1 MLAYRIKL
9 LNRLLANYRGKVISE
24 EIKISKISP
33 ESKVLF
39 IGCGLLPSTPI
50 RISKETNA
58 HVTAIEHSSKI
69 VHIARSFINKNGL
82 SNKIKIE
89 IGNGINYPV
98 EQFDVIFIATNVW
111 PITSVLKHLSSNM
124 KTNSRLICRDIK
136 NDIQKIL
143 EHEGLNDIL
152 PIETAFIHPAGSKY
166 KSLLIVKK

>member
-1 MLAYRIKL
+1 MLAYRLKL

-24 EIKISKISP
+24 EIKIAKVSS

-39 IGCGLLPSTPI
+39 IGCGLFPTTPI
-50 RISKETNA
+50 IISKETNA

-69 VHIARSFINKNGL
+69 VHIAKSYINKNGL

-98 EQFDVIFIATNVW
+98 EQFDVIFIAINVW
-111 PITSVLKHLSSNM
+111 PIASVLKHLSSNM
-124 KTNSRLICRDIK
+124 KTDSKLICRDIK

-143 EHEGLNDIL
+143 KHEGLSDIL
-152 PIETAFIHPAGSKY
+152 PIKTSFTHPSGSKH